1 MKGNNIVFK
10 VSVSVLSII
19 VLFGILAPGILEEW
33 TGQLTSFISTS
44 FGWYYLILVTVI
56 ALVCLYFLISPV
68 GLIKLGKEDDKPQ
81 FNRPTWFA
89 LLFSAGMGIGLVF
102 WGTAEPLSHYAI
114 SSPTGNEATTQG
126 MRDALRYTFFHWG
139 IHAWAIYG
147 LVALVIAYFTYRKNE
162 KALISSSL
170 RPLFGHYVDGAFGK
184 IIDII
189 AVIATVMGVSTTLGF
204 GASQVNG
211 GMSYLFDW
219 PLSFWIQLIV
229 LIIVTILFMISAL
242 TGIEKGIRILSNWN
256 MILALILLL
265 FVFIFGPTVAILNLY
280 TDTIGGYIQNFFQM
294 SFRIAPFN
302 QEAREW
308 IDGWTIFYWAW
319 WISWAPFVGIF
330 IARVSRGRSIR
341 EFVFGVLFLPSLVG
355 FFWFATF
362 GGTAMMNEHS
372 GVAEISSLATEESL
386 FAVLSQ
392 FPMALIMS
400 ILTLV
405 LIAIFLIT
413 SADSGTF
420 VLGMMTTNGSQTPS
434 MKIKLTWG
442 IMVAAIALVLLYSGG
457 LDALQN
463 TMISS
468 ALPFSFIMLLMMIS
482 LLKSLHIEAK
492 ELGLGRGRRQ
502 PKIKSNK

>member
-1 MKGNNIVFK
+1 MKNKSLVFYL
-10 VSVSVLSII
+10 SVSLLMII
-19 VLFGILAPGILEEW
+19 VLFGIFAPKLLEEW
-33 TGQLTSFISTS
+33 TGQLTAFISSS

-68 GLIKLGKEDDKPQ
+68 GMIKLGKQEDKPQ

-102 WGTAEPLSHYAI
+102 WGTAEPLSHYAV
-114 SSPTGNEATTQG
+114 SSPTGQEGATQG
-126 MRDALRYTFFHWG
+126 MRDALRFTFFHWG

-147 LVALVIAYFTYRKNE
+147 LVALVIAYFTFRRGE
-162 KALISSSL
+162 KALISASL
-170 RPLFGHYVDGAFGK
+170 RPLLGKRVDGGWGVA
-184 IIDII
+184 IDVI
-189 AVIATVMGVSTTLGF
+189 AVFATVIGVATTLGF
-204 GASQVNG
+204 GVSQVNG
-211 GMSYLFDW
+211 GMSYLFGL
-219 PLSFWIQLIV
+219 PLNFWIQLAILV
-229 LIIVTILFMISAL
+229 VVTVLFMISAL
-242 TGIEKGIRILSNWN
+242 TGIEKGIRILSNLN

-280 TDTIGGYIQNFFQM
+280 TDTLGGYIQNFFQM

-302 QEAREW
+302 TEAREW

-362 GGTAMMNEHS
+362 GGTAMMYEHT
-372 GVAEISSLATEESL
+372 GVAMLSNLATEESL
-386 FAVLSQ
+386 FGVLAN
-392 FPMALIMS
+392 FPLSLIMS
-400 ILTLV
+400 LLALV

-413 SADSGTF
+413 SADSGTY

-434 MKIKLTWG
+434 TKIKLTWG

-457 LDALQN
+457 LPALQN
-463 TMISS
+463 TMISA
-468 ALPFSFIMLLMMIS
+468 ALPFSLIMLLMTIS
-482 LLKSLHIEAK
+482 LLKALHKEAK
-492 ELGLGRGRRQ
+492 ELGLGRIKKQ
-502 PKIKSNK
+502 PKMK